1 MTESPYVFVTTY
13 AAHNSINGS
22 CYRLELDDFDDFDEF
37 MTHCSGLFSNESDPS
52 IMFVDWSSC
61 LKSFIIEHGIDPIAF
76 KIAELN
82 KHDREVIAAFY
93 EVFDTHNKPESED
106 HLHSILN
113 RFKGNFATGG
123 DFAEH
128 QWGENAESQGIEL
141 TGLIGQLAID
151 WERTWDADFGFEYV
165 KVKFLNQNHFFEN
178 TNSSSFDS

>member
-1 MTESPYVFVTTY
+1 MNESPYVFVTTY

-37 MTHCSGLFSNESDPS
+37 MTHCSELFSNESDPS
-52 IMFVDWSSC
+52 IMFVDWSPC
-61 LKSFIIEHGIDPIAF
+61 LKPFIAEHGIDSIAF
-76 KIAELN
+76 KLAQFN
-82 KHDREVIAAFY
+82 QVDRQAIAAFY
-93 EVFDTHNKPESED
+93 SHFIDYQKPELED

-141 TGLIGQLAID
+141 TGLIDQLIID
-151 WERTWDADFGFEYV
+151 WERTWNNDFGFEYV
-165 KVKFLNQNHFFEN
+165 KVKFLHQNYFFEN
-178 TNSSSFDS
+178 TNSSSFYS